1 MNNRHRAG
9 YILLE
14 VVLAV
19 VIVAVGLGVLMDC
32 LGRCLAAARSIQ
44 TYSVAEMLLANK
56 SGEFRIERANDLL
69 DQEGLFEEYPGFTW
83 RRWFEPTETQGLWRQ
98 ILTVSWEER
107 GQTVTDSLVEYRY
120 LPRKQR

>member
-1 MNNRHRAG
+1 MNNRHCAG